1 MSEIKFIS
9 GGVCAPK
16 GFKAAG
22 VHCGVRK
29 NKDKKDLSIIASE
42 TICTAAAVYTTNKV
56 YGAPITVTR
65 EHLKNGKA
73 QAVICNSGNA
83 NTCNADGVEKAE
95 MMAKLA
101 ADALGIAAEDVVVA
115 STGVIGQVLDIEPIA
130 SFEERTV
137 TMIYRRDEEA
147 WLHEEDPE
155 LRFYTLWT
163 RKESITKADG
173 RGHLLA
179 PKTFSLLPL
188 EQQPHDIRGEAWYTK
203 TIQWNGYVISVAS
216 RKPIGELNI
225 IELQPE
231 SLLPEE
237 EAKPDWGG
245 QEEFYFGD

>member
-1 MSEIKFIS
+1 MDIYIVNATELDRYKERIWKLMTPWRKNRLS
-9 GGVCAPK
+9 A
-16 GFKAAG
+16 AAG
-22 VHCGVRK
+22 FFLRRGTQAGSMLLRHVLNWQDDDGLIVERWGK
-29 NKDKKDLSIIASE
+29 PVATKGPQFSLAYAKDY
-42 TICTAAAVYTTNKV
+42 AALIVDDD
-56 YGAPITVTR
+56 PI
-65 EHLKNGKA
+65 G
-73 QAVICNSGNA
+73 
-83 NTCNADGVEKAE
+83 
-95 MMAKLA
+95 
-101 ADALGIAAEDVVVA
+101 
-115 STGVIGQVLDIEPIA
+115 LDIEPIA